1 MMGMLREGMMG
12 VRYCVIRWAN
22 GRGEIEKTK
31 AAPELD
37 ADGGER
43 RNV

>member
-1 MMGMLREGMMG
+1 MLRDQVGG
-12 VRYCVIRWAN
+12 
-22 GRGEIEKTK
+22 GGDEIEKTK